1 MKLRMIFSALIG
13 VGIGVA
19 GTYVYLN
26 EKYNKRAQ
34 DEVAEARKHYEEAIK
49 EFTVDISKGD
59 VEETDKLAKEYYEA
73 DAVAVKEAYEHIL
86 EENYISN
93 DAEPVE
99 EQPKPK
105 RKGGRKKKKVESD
118 GLIISS
124 DEFVELNGYDKK
136 TLYYFSEDKVFCD
149 TEYEVVEEGMTLI
162 GEDNLD
168 AVGLYEDG
176 VLYVR
181 SDAYGTDYE
190 VILKDESYRDFMGE

>member
-59 VEETDKLAKEYYEA
+59 VEDPK
-73 DAVAVKEAYEHIL
+73 
-86 EENYISN
+86 
-93 DAEPVE
+93 PVE
-99 EQPKPK
+99 ESVKVDYSTIANSYVAPEEQSEPVVEEQLKPK